1 MRRINEHRAISQ
13 FRSPATMSGIALNE
27 DNAQSA
33 IVVGPSGGPV
43 HYRDIGLVSVGHLT
57 NNFISGDQI
66 TISVGSKASGGENA
80 ITNTFKE
87 GIILGTLGLAQ
98 WVIQGIAMLGEA
110 MGAMGAGISNGLA
123 SALSDIPY
131 QPSIYG
137 PEEIG
142 RFIHSINSRLSEA
155 EILQIVKSLMQWVPA
170 RGLPMDAFLAM
181 MYQESSFNPRTVN
194 HNSSPPTTDYGLCQL
209 NSQSYGHGPELFD
222 IETNIRL
229 GTEHY
234 RGAYLMGNGNIRSA
248 YAIYNSGQGNWRR
261 GTWNRRNV
269 ELYMGKYNEVK
280 QFMGR

>member
-66 TISVGSKASGGENA
+66 TISVGSKASSGENA

-123 SALSDIPY
+123 SA
-131 QPSIYG
+131 
-137 PEEIG
+137 
-142 RFIHSINSRLSEA
+142 
-155 EILQIVKSLMQWVPA
+155 
-170 RGLPMDAFLAM
+170 
-181 MYQESSFNPRTVN
+181 
-194 HNSSPPTTDYGLCQL
+194 C
-209 NSQSYGHGPELFD
+209 
-222 IETNIRL
+222 
-229 GTEHY
+229 
-234 RGAYLMGNGNIRSA
+234 
-248 YAIYNSGQGNWRR
+248 SG
-261 GTWNRRNV
+261 
-269 ELYMGKYNEVK
+269 
-280 QFMGR
+280 